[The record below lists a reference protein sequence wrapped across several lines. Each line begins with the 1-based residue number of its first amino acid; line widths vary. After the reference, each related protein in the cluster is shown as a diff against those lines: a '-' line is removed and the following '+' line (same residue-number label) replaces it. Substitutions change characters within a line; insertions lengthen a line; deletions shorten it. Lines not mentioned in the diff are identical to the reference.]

1 MIKLVFYTYLLLKL
15 ITLKNLMWLLEN
27 LELYMWFLFLLD
39 STDQEY
45 KMVARITT

>member
-27 LELYMWFLFLLD
+27 LELYMSLILFN
-39 STDQEY
+39 
-45 KMVARITT
+45 